1 MSLASSFRV
10 WAVFIFDPPIIDAAI
25 VAFRYRGQ
33 IRVLEALAHCARHLK
48 SPWAIPFGSGF
59 LGFVLICD
67 SWLESFQFCA
77 RTGE

>member
-1 MSLASSFRV
+1 MRTLSAFGR
-10 WAVFIFDPPIIDAAI
+10 VFIFDPPNIDAAI

-33 IRVLEALAHCARHLK
+33 IRVLEALAHCAHHLK
-48 SPWAIPFGSGF
+48 SPWAIPFGFGF